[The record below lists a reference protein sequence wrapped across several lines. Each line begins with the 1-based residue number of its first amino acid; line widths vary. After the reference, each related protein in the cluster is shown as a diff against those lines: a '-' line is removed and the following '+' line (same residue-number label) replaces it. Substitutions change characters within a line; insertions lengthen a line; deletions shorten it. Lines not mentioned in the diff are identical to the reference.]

1 MNESDDGRGSGEG
14 KDTKTQRV
22 KGQGRHLGER
32 LLLGEAGTFPFP
44 ISLPHL
50 RASTQDS
57 EQDADSTGGWQQSL
71 SRPPKTAGYTHT
83 HAHVQAL
90 SSIWFP
96 KLQVNQHLDRGN
108 KYLNITSKLRVSS

>member
-14 KDTKTQRV
+14 KDTKTQWV

-32 LLLGEAGTFPFP
+32 LLLGEAGTFPLP

-57 EQDADSTGGWQQSL
+57 EQESADSTGGRQQSL
-71 SRPPKTAGYTHT
+71 SKPPKTAGYTHT
-83 HAHVQAL
+83 HAHV
-90 SSIWFP
+90 
-96 KLQVNQHLDRGN
+96 
-108 KYLNITSKLRVSS
+108 